1 MLYSLISNPAVAAL
15 KVARSYGSALILGSA
30 FGSLSA
36 LGGFL
41 IAYWFD
47 LPAGAC
53 IVLVSS
59 ALVGVVLWR
68 YR

>member
-1 MLYSLISNPAVAAL
+1 
-15 KVARSYGSALILGSA
+15 
-30 FGSLSA
+30 LSA

-59 ALVGVVLWR
+59 ALVGAVLWR